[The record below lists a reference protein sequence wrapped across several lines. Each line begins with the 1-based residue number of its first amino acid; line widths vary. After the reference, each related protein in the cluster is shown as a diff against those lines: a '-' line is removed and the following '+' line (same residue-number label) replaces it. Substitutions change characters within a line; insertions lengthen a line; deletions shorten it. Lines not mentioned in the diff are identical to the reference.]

1 MNAERDYFEILTRES
16 YITWTI
22 SNKEQEYFVWKSEN
36 ANSSCQ
42 RIQKRAWA
50 TFVKAVIESLARK
63 PERNKS
69 WEQRKK
75 KKSSRGHGE
84 VEEPR
89 VHAYSLA
96 DVVNF
101 YIKKHN
107 SLFTVSSAFNCV
119 TRACITGSV
128 SAHSV
133 SLSASVSPAKRRKRR
148 GLVSGAS
155 PL

>member
-1 MNAERDYFEILTRES
+1 LNPWLENPGVIKAESDE
-16 YITWTI
+16 
-22 SNKEQEYFVWKSEN
+22 
-36 ANSSCQ
+36 
-42 RIQKRAWA
+42 
-50 TFVKAVIESLARK
+50 
-63 PERNKS
+63 
-69 WEQRKK
+69 
-75 KKSSRGHGE
+75 KKSSLGHGE

-107 SLFTVSSAFNCV
+107 SLSLSLFTVSSAFNCV

-133 SLSASVSPAKRRKRR
+133 SLRASVSPAKGRKRR